1 MAAYLEVTLAWLFKN
16 QKGRDAK
23 SFYTVPAFDNHKE
36 QTIEITSPDCGP
48 SPAALSVD
56 YTFDAPGGAAKIPS
70 LEWKAPTDIATSVKE
85 WLLVSEDP
93 DVPLPTPI
101 AHG

>member
-1 MAAYLEVTLAWLFKN
+1 MTAYIEVTLAWLFKN

-23 SFYTVPAFDNHKE
+23 SFYTVSAFDEHKE

-48 SPAALSVD
+48 SPAALSVE
-56 YTFDAPGGAAKIPS
+56 YTIDGPGGCKIPS
-70 LEWKAPTDIATSVKE
+70 LEWKAPPRIAGSVKE
-85 WLLVSEDP
+85 WLLVAEDP
-93 DVPLPTPI
+93 DVPLPSPI